1 MRPSVLRS
9 LELKWLNATHQRDI
23 QDKPA
28 TFPCSECRN
37 PGNATLWTN
46 PLGMKCGNL
55 RISSIYI
62 GSVSVS
68 ATLNLST
75 LYAYSASRR
84 PIRFPLMWPCAGLQR
99 WKREKQ
105 TQPASTSW
113 ANETRGSIVADGW
126 SEWLHLQSWIMKLG
140 SKLGQQGISGG
151 RPIWHSSPVLTGWGK
166 CYMDSPP
173 GGQCACM
180 LCKVKIN
187 LWMKWNLVDDPMCLL
202 VLPFKPLPFPLSV
215 LSLPL
220 LINNLSLWYKTPYPT
235 LNHPNFTQLYSTLL
249 NPS

>member
-1 MRPSVLRS
+1 MHPEQSKPPKNQATGRTGLASWLSGCKLRQNKLRQDFCPRDFQAGRWEYLHILLNTPAGMRPSVLRS

-105 TQPASTSW
+105 TQPASTS
-113 ANETRGSIVADGW
+113 
-126 SEWLHLQSWIMKLG
+126 
-140 SKLGQQGISGG
+140 
-151 RPIWHSSPVLTGWGK
+151 
-166 CYMDSPP
+166 
-173 GGQCACM
+173 
-180 LCKVKIN
+180 
-187 LWMKWNLVDDPMCLL
+187 
-202 VLPFKPLPFPLSV
+202 
-215 LSLPL
+215 
-220 LINNLSLWYKTPYPT
+220 
-235 LNHPNFTQLYSTLL
+235 
-249 NPS
+249 